1 MDDYEFNIT
10 PFWIRIYNIPFEQMD
25 REVAI
30 DVGKAIGEVVVIDW
44 HDRNGRWTEYI
55 RIRVKIDVLRPLR
68 RVVHLVGSEGTETVC
83 AIKYERLPAFCYI
96 CGLIGHTTQKCNRK
110 EEHLET
116 NNLNFQYGSWLKPQL
131 GGPTQARGNQRN
143 GIEILEKKINQREET
158 NGNKDGNGEEN
169 DLTMPKGKD
178 KARVVEEESESCSPI
193 EKRLMKTTR
202 DGMGK
207 MKCKRKRMKGSNG
220 ENNEESPTR
229 QVQRNGLGNPT
240 IVRELKQPLVANNP
254 NIVFLCKT
262 KMHSNNFSCIRNICR
277 MAGCLAVNSEGRSGG
292 LALLWKDG
300 VDVSIQNYSRH
311 HMDLLVRM
319 ENHNS
324 TRFTGFYGHEDPNLR
339 ERS

>member
-1 MDDYEFNIT
+1 
-10 PFWIRIYNIPFEQMD
+10 
-25 REVAI
+25 
-30 DVGKAIGEVVVIDW
+30 
-44 HDRNGRWTEYI
+44 
-55 RIRVKIDVLRPLR
+55 VKIDVLRPLR
-68 RVVHLVGSEGTETVC
+68 RVVYLVGSEGTETVC

-110 EEHLET
+110 EEHLEM
-116 NNLNFQYGSWLKPQL
+116 NNLNFQFGSWLRPQL
-131 GGPTQARGNQRN
+131 GGPTQVRGNRRN

-178 KARVVEEESESCSPI
+178 KARVVEEESESYSPM
-193 EKRLMKTTR
+193 EKRLTKITR

-229 QVQRNGLGNPT
+229 QVRRKLADSLSP
-240 IVRELKQPLVANNP
+240 
-254 NIVFLCKT
+254 CKAVVEYQ
-262 KMHSNNFSCIRNICR
+262 
-277 MAGCLAVNSEGRSGG
+277 MAGCLAVNSEGQSGG
-292 LALLWKDG
+292 LALLWKDR